1 MSKILKN
8 SYQQI
13 DETLISLSSFH
24 GCLSSDDIGQIKLLS
39 KNINEDGIVEERDKI
54 EKCASSNK
62 TYYYNSNWNE
72 ESIEQ
77 LKEYATICKCK
88 TIGVNPEGEDFL
100 KKSDEIEKMHK
111 QASTNIKESSL
122 LSDVIDPFNL
132 DREIDTS
139 YLKKDMSWNKL
150 SSTSKILKPIAS
162 NKQHSIVSIGGGED
176 YFKNLHLNVR
186 RGQNSVINPNAID
199 SIVNDKSEDVGLRI
213 RKERKERETGRKAE
227 IIATEKQIVQKAKDI
242 GFGSIPH
249 GTVTLTESL
258 NAQPGIK
265 NKNIF
270 NLDAEQTA
278 GEKLA
283 DQNRQRKASIQR
295 EAKKDDRLWDKQQP
309 QATHEISDVFTKS
322 LSEKLKLIKK

>member
-8 SYQQI
+8 SYQQM

-24 GCLSSDDIGQIKLLS
+24 GCLSYDDIAQIQLLPKS
-39 KNINEDGIVEERDKI
+39 INEDGIVEERDKI

-72 ESIEQ
+72 ESIGQ
-77 LKEYATICKCK
+77 LKEYATICKC
-88 TIGVNPEGEDFL
+88 TMIGVNPEGEDFL
-100 KKSDEIEKMHK
+100 KKSDEIAKMHK
-111 QASTNIKESSL
+111 QASTSIKESSP
-122 LSDVIDPFNL
+122 LSEVMNPFNL

-139 YLKKDMSWNKL
+139 YLKKDMSWDKL
-150 SSTSKILKPIAS
+150 SPESKMLKPIAS

-176 YFKNLHLNVR
+176 YFKTPHLNIR
-186 RGQNSVINPNAID
+186 KGQNSVTNPNAID
-199 SIVNDKSEDVGLRI
+199 SIVNNKSEDVGLRI
-213 RKERKERETGRKAE
+213 RKERKELEAGRKAE

-283 DQNRQRKASIQR
+283 DQNRQRRASIQR

-309 QATHEISDVFTKS
+309 QATHEISDVFIKS